1 MQMLL
6 SSLIGEITMKKNT
19 LIILFLHFFIIQ
31 LWSCSLQ
38 MILEYKY
45 IGNFKLEECKDE
57 DNFSLK
63 ISGLCM
69 HSNYVIKKIELQ
81 KNDDKLKV
89 VIKISLFK
97 GKNDSGNFLYEFKIP
112 DSVNEVLLGN
122 EEFIIW
128 KRN

>member
-1 MQMLL
+1 
-6 SSLIGEITMKKNT
+6 MKKNT